1 MKYSYTEPCT
11 GRLQSST
18 LQLLTLLFVVTATPF
33 LSLLGTAFNAG
44 ATVTASSSSEFPRFP
59 AIQSNVAFWEKIYTH
74 YSTSEAV
81 IHDQYDLSR
90 IYAVIPIMD
99 YLKPGAAKANKP
111 LLDEAQE
118 KYKAIL
124 ISLAKGTPPFTQEER
139 RIATIMKGLRQSQLV
154 KASESVRVQIGQKER
169 FREGVLRSRTH
180 LPEIKKIFR
189 SYNLPEELAYLPHVE
204 SSFNPDA
211 RSKVGASGLWQ
222 FTKSTGKE
230 YLRIDGTID
239 ERHDPILASHAAA
252 KFLKRNHSVLGDWPL
267 ALTAYNYGTAG
278 MARAKRDK
286 GSYERIFQEYDEG
299 YFKFAS
305 RNFYSEFLAALNS
318 AKKLEQPL
326 LSRPQTRPS
335 VNTVRLSSQVSID
348 SIKRHFKVDGK
359 TIKALNPTIEQSFL
373 DGKKQLPKGYQLKL
387 PATGQTS
394 PEQLVSAELKK
405 RPL

>member
-1 MKYSYTEPCT
+1 MKHSLTESFT
-11 GRLQSST
+11 GSQQSRTLRLMV
-18 LQLLTLLFVVTATPF
+18 LLVITATYLF
-33 LSLLGTAFNAG
+33 SLMGNVANAG
-44 ATVTASSSSEFPRFP
+44 VTSAASQSGEFPHFP
-59 AIQSNVAFWEKIYTH
+59 AIQTNVAFWEKIYTH

-99 YLKPGAAKANKP
+99 YLKPGARQANKP
-111 LLDEAQE
+111 LLDAEQK
-118 KYKAIL
+118 KYAAIL
-124 ISLAKGTPPFTQEER
+124 TSLAQGTPPVTQEER
-139 RIATIMKGLRQSQLV
+139 RIAALMKGLRQYQLV
-154 KASESVRVQIGQKER
+154 KASESIRVQIGQKER
-169 FREGVLRSRTH
+169 FREGVMRSRTH

-222 FTKSTGKE
+222 FTKSTGKD

-252 KFLKRNHSVLGDWPL
+252 KFLKRNHSVLGSWPL

-278 MARAKRDK
+278 MVRAKRDK
-286 GSYERIFQEYDEG
+286 GSYERIFQEYDQG

-318 AKKLEQPL
+318 AKTLEKSL
-326 LSRPQTRPS
+326 LTPAQTRPS
-335 VNTVRLSSQVSID
+335 VTTIRLSSQVSIG

-359 TIKALNPTIEQSFL
+359 TIQTLNPTIEQSVL
-373 DGKKQLPKGYQLKL
+373 DGRKLLPRGYQLKL
-387 PATGQTS
+387 PATGQNS
-394 PEQLVSAELKK
+394 PVQVVKAESKK
-405 RPL
+405 RSL

>member
-1 MKYSYTEPCT
+1 MKLANPETSIGIQPS
-11 GRLQSST
+11 RIPVF
-18 LQLLTLLFVVTATPF
+18 LTLFFVSAISIF
-33 LSLLGTAFNAG
+33 SLLGSASDLG
-44 ATVTASSSSEFPRFP
+44 ATNTTASNRHFPLFP
-59 AIQSNVAFWEKIYTH
+59 AIQTNVAFWEKIYTT

-90 IYAVIPIMD
+90 IYAVIPIVD
-99 YLKPGAAKANKP
+99 YLQPGAAKLNKP
-111 LLDEAQE
+111 VLDAAEETYA
-118 KYKAIL
+118 AIL
-124 ISLAKGTPPFTQEER
+124 TRLAQGIAPVTKEER
-139 RIATIMKGLRQSQLV
+139 RIAAMVQGLKKSQLV

-169 FREGVLRSRTH
+169 FREGVIRSRAY

-230 YLRIDGTID
+230 YLRIDHTVD

-252 KFLKRNHSVLGDWPL
+252 KFLKRNYTVLESWPL

-286 GSYERIFQEYDEG
+286 GSYVKIFQEYDEG
-299 YFKFAS
+299 HFKFAS

-318 AKKLEQPL
+318 AKKMESSLFPPV
-326 LSRPQTRPS
+326 RTHAS
-335 VNTVRLSSQVSID
+335 VTTIWISSQTSID

-359 TIKALNPTIEQSFL
+359 TIKELNPTMEQSVL
-373 DGKKQLPKGYQLKL
+373 EGKKQLPRGYQLKL
-387 PATGQTS
+387 PATNRTS
-394 PEQLVSAELKK
+394 PQQLATTESK
-405 RPL
+405 